1 MIAVWVS
8 QCSHSLTHSRAESGF
23 RHVGP
28 QHYQPRLLHF
38 HGTKQSIEIRERP
51 LNKHCLDSTDVFILD
66 LGNKAFQVRGSER
79 RDQSYYY
86 YAVEWIRS

>member
-1 MIAVWVS
+1 MLARIASSVRAS
-8 QCSHSLTHSRAESGF
+8 HSRAESGF
-23 RHVGP
+23 RHIGP

-66 LGNKAFQVRGSER
+66 LGYKAFQVRDTIGV
-79 RDQSYYY
+79 DMFIDIVH
-86 YAVEWIRS
+86 AVEWIRS